1 MGCLVS
7 IGFSKSMPVSSTVSA
22 RNNDPVAEARFGN
35 ACRVIAPGARR
46 LARVA
51 VGASADATSG
61 RKQHSRQPYT
71 KIEERDLQEFSNEAF
86 QGELLSIATAHE
98 IGLKV
103 SRFWGQSPIL
113 LNRDL
118 EFSVCVSD
126 KALAVG
132 SSRLG
137 YRRLAPCRSLK

>member
-51 VGASADATSG
+51 VGASADASPE
-61 RKQHSRQPYT
+61 RKQHGRQPNNM
-71 KIEERDLQEFSNEAF
+71 IEERDLQEFLKETF

-98 IGLKV
+98 NGLRTIDFRDKV
-103 SRFWGQSPIL
+103 QHCS
-113 LNRDL
+113 
-118 EFSVCVSD
+118 
-126 KALAVG
+126 VG
-132 SSRLG
+132 SVEI
-137 YRRLAPCRSLK
+137 